1 MSLDSFK
8 TFVKSNPSLINYV
21 RNKEMSWQDFYE
33 MFSLY
38 GGENHVWD
46 KYLGITNVGNSSIK
60 NIFSYL
66 KNIDMNE
73 LQKGIN
79 SLQKGIGYVQDF
91 LATKTNTPNMRDDSK
106 KSDYEPRPLY
116 KYFDD

>member
-1 MSLDSFK
+1 MSLDNFK
-8 TFVKSNPSLINYV
+8 TFVRNNPSLINYV

-38 GGENHVWD
+38 GSENHIWD
-46 KYLGITNVGNSSIK
+46 KYLGITNVGTSSIK

-66 KNIDMNE
+66 NNIDMNE
-73 LQKGIN
+73 LQKGIG

-91 LATKTNTPNMRDDSK
+91 IASRTSSQTNTETN
-106 KSDYEPRPLY
+106 KSSYEPRPLY